1 MSSEEGPT
9 TSGERRA
16 TAECPNPTKRVK
28 SSSEFN
34 LVFRGG
40 ITYPES
46 LGIEESRPPGLE
58 LELTD
63 SENVTVV
70 GSGMVGN
77 APPNPRGGRDRNFR
91 PEVHL

>member
-1 MSSEEGPT
+1 M
-9 TSGERRA
+9 
-16 TAECPNPTKRVK
+16 K

-46 LGIEESRPPGLE
+46 VGIEESRPLGLE

-63 SENVTVV
+63 SENVNVV

-77 APPNPRGGRDRNFR
+77 APPNCVRKLKQSMFGCLFG
-91 PEVHL
+91 HLFVWPTHTSRC